1 MTVKMANEVVV
12 NNSESKTIVA
22 DSEVL
27 MHFSI
32 KLSDGSAVDST
43 KVDNKPAKFV
53 MGDGSLTSG
62 FEECLLGL
70 VEGTSESFTLAPE
83 SAFGLSN
90 PDNFHYVDLSKFSTD
105 VPAEIGTI
113 ITFNQPDGTELPGI
127 IREIVADSVTVDFN
141 HPLAGQTVTFEVD
154 VLEVLQK

>member
-1 MTVKMANEVVV
+1 MTVKMANEATVDK
-12 NNSESKTIVA
+12 SEAKIIGA

-32 KLSDGSAVDST
+32 KLTDGSAVDST

-53 MGDGSLTSG
+53 MSDGSLTPG

-70 VEGTSESFTLAPE
+70 AEGASETFTLAPE
-83 SAFGLSN
+83 SAFGLPN
-90 PDNFHYVDLSKFSTD
+90 PDNFHYVELSKFSTD

-154 VLEVLQK
+154 VLEVL

>member
-1 MTVKMANEVVV
+1 MTNENKVI
-12 NNSESKTIVA
+12 NEKSEI
-22 DSEVL
+22 L

-32 KLSDGSAVDST
+32 KLADGSAVDST
-43 KVDNKPAKFV
+43 KVNNKPAKFV
-53 MGDGSLTSG
+53 MGDGSLTPG

-70 VEGTSESFTLAPE
+70 SEGASESFTLGPE
-83 SAFGLSN
+83 SAFGLPN
-90 PDNFHYVDLSKFSTD
+90 PDNFHYIELSKFSAD

-113 ITFNQPDGTELPGI
+113 ISFTQPDGSDIPGI

-154 VLEVLQK
+154 VLEVL

>member
-1 MTVKMANEVVV
+1 MTNEKKV
-12 NNSESKTIVA
+12 IAA

-53 MGDGSLTSG
+53 MGDGSLTEG
-62 FEECLLGL
+62 FEACLLGL
-70 VEGTSESFTLAPE
+70 TEGSSESFTLEPE
-83 SAFGLSN
+83 SAFGLPN
-90 PDNFHYVDLSKFSTD
+90 PDNFHYIELSKFSAD

-113 ITFNQPDGTELPGI
+113 ISFTQPDGTELPGI

-141 HPLAGQTVTFEVD
+141 HPLAGQTVTFDVD
-154 VLEVLQK
+154 VLEVL